1 MLRDTNENTNKV
13 DVQNRILV
21 CAGYDNAIRWRHGE
35 RLQHLF
41 EQQCDRMREI
51 GHGDHLAV
59 DAGDV
64 RLTYAELDARANQ
77 LARYLLAQGV
87 RPGDRI
93 ALLFDQ
99 AVRSY
104 VAMLAVLKI
113 NAAYVP
119 LDAGFPTDRLAYI
132 VEDAGARTV
141 LTTSHLRDRLERLAA
156 KPLCV
161 DEVESQ
167 VAAEATHRLTEA
179 ETGAPV
185 DELCYIIYTSGST
198 GRPKGVA
205 IQHASIVNFLRVAAE
220 VYGMRLADRV
230 YQGMT
235 IAFDFSVEE
244 IWVPWMVGATLV
256 PKPGGSSL
264 VGSDLHDFLRA
275 KDVTA
280 LCCVP
285 TLLATI
291 DDDLPGLRFLLVSGE
306 ACPQDLIARWHRT
319 DRRFLNVYG
328 PTETTV
334 TATWAPLHPDRP
346 VTLGVPLPTYTAVI
360 LDPADEK
367 VLPHGEMGE
376 IGIGGIG
383 LSSGYVNR
391 DDLTERAF
399 VRDFVG
405 IEGNPSGRIYRTGDL
420 GRVNDSGE
428 IEYHGRID
436 SQVKVRGYRIELTE
450 IESVLLQVPGIAQA
464 VVTTYEPEPGE
475 VELAAYYSP
484 RRDSASP
491 DRELIYDHLRDQLPR
506 YMVPAYLEQ
515 LDVLPTLPSDK
526 VDRKSLPEPT
536 SRRSLATRDG
546 HVEPAAGPEKALA
559 EALAHVLHVDGVSA
573 EAHFFDDL
581 GANSL
586 LLARF
591 CSRVRQNTD
600 LPSVSMRDVYL
611 HPTIRSLAANLAEA
625 APAPTAP
632 PASAHSEPA
641 ARASTAQYVLCGA
654 LQLLLFVVY
663 ACFSALILVSGYD
676 WISAANG
683 LIEIYRRSVEFGGVA
698 FLTMCTVPI
707 LAKWM
712 LVGRWKRQQIRV
724 WSLAYVRFWTV
735 KTLIRTNPLVLFV
748 GSPVYSLYLRALGA
762 RIGRGVVILSRS
774 VPVCTD
780 LLTIGDGAVIRKES
794 SINCYRAKAGVI
806 HTGAVTLGKDVYIGQ
821 QTVIDIETSMGD
833 GAQLG
838 NSSSLHASQA
848 VPAGQRWHGCPAQRT
863 EVNYQTVG
871 PARCGRLRRFSY
883 GVLQVLNAL
892 LVFMPIAA
900 GGLVVLLSEVPHLS
914 QLVGPGHEAAT
925 SWAFYRDQ
933 LIFSSVLYFGLI
945 LTGLV
950 TVVTVPR
957 LLNLAIRPD
966 RTYPLYG
973 FYYGL
978 QRMIARMTN
987 LKVYVSLFGDSSY
1000 ITHYLRAIGY
1010 DLSRVEQTGSNF
1022 GMMVEHETPFLST
1035 IGTGTMVSDGLSL
1048 INADFSNTSFR
1059 MTRVSIGPRNFL
1071 GNAIA
1076 YPSGG
1081 RTGDNCLLGTKVLIP
1096 LDGEVR
1102 ENVGLLG
1109 SPCFEIPRS
1118 VQRDSRFDHLK
1129 DGNELRRRLRAKNW
1143 HNTVTIALHLLVRW
1157 FHIFAITLLALV
1169 AVDVYHRFG
1178 LPAIAAAVIVSPLVS
1193 ATFFTL
1199 VDRATTG
1206 FRPLRP
1212 RFCSIYDIS
1221 FWRHER
1227 YWKVPAMRHIQML
1240 NGTPFKNII
1249 WRLLGARVGRR
1260 VFDDGCWI
1268 TERSLASVGDDCTLN
1283 EGSIIQ
1289 SHSLEDGTFKS
1300 DHITIG
1306 ANCTLGV
1313 NSLVHYG
1320 VTMGDGAELGPDSF
1334 LMKGEELA
1342 PNAQWQGNPA
1352 RESRDV
1358 RPVEPVEVAPPL
1370 TAAPV
1375 SADVLTA
1382 PTPLS
1387 APQHARTTARRI
1399 THEPKR
1405 SEKDQP
1411 EPEPM

>member
-1 MLRDTNENTNKV
+1 MRQETSRHVNTV
-13 DVQNRILV
+13 DVQPQILV
-21 CAGYDNAIRWRHGE
+21 CPGYDNAIRWRPGE
-35 RLQHLF
+35 RLQDLF

-51 GHGDHLAV
+51 GEGDHLAV

-64 RLTYAELDARANQ
+64 RLTYAQLDAQANQ
-77 LARYLLAQGV
+77 LARHLLGQGA

-93 ALLFDQ
+93 GLLFDQ
-99 AVRSY
+99 AVLSY

-119 LDAGFPTDRLAYI
+119 LDVGFPADRLAYI
-132 VEDAGARTV
+132 AQDANVHTV
-141 LTTSHLRDRLERLAA
+141 LTTSHLRDRLGHLAA
-156 KPLCV
+156 TPLCL
-161 DEVESQ
+161 DDVESK
-167 VAAEATHRLTEA
+167 VATEAADRLTDA
-179 ETGAPV
+179 ERGEPV

-220 VYGMRLADRV
+220 VYGMRLTDRV

-264 VGSDLHDFLRA
+264 LGSDLHDFLLAR
-275 KDVTA
+275 DITA

-291 DDDLPGLRFLLVSGE
+291 DDELPGLRFLLVSGE
-306 ACPQDLIARWHRT
+306 ACPQDLIARWHRP

-334 TATWAPLHPDRP
+334 TATWALVHPERP
-346 VTLGVPLPTYTAVI
+346 VTLGFPLPTYTAVI
-360 LDPADEK
+360 LDPAEGK
-367 VLPHGEMGE
+367 VLPRGEMGE
-376 IGIGGIG
+376 IGIAGIA

-399 VRDFVG
+399 VRDFIG
-405 IEGNPSGRIYRTGDL
+405 IDGNPSGRIYRSGDL

-436 SQVKVRGYRIELTE
+436 SQVKIRGYRIELTE

-464 VVTTYEPEPGE
+464 VVTTFEPEPGE
-475 VELAAYYSP
+475 VELAAYYSA
-484 RRDSASP
+484 RRDSGSP
-491 DRELIYDHLRDQLPR
+491 DREVIYDHLRDRLPR
-506 YMVPAYLEQ
+506 YMVPAYLDQ

-526 VDRKSLPEPT
+526 VDRKRLPPPA
-536 SRRSLATRDG
+536 SRRSLATPDS
-546 HVEPAAGPEKALA
+546 HVEPTTGAEKTLA
-559 EALAHVLHVDGVSA
+559 EALAHVLHIDQVSA
-573 EAHFFDDL
+573 DANFFDDL

-591 CSRVRQNTD
+591 CSRVRQHSD

-611 HPTIRSLAANLAEA
+611 HPTVRSLAANLAEV

-632 PASAHSEPA
+632 PPSAPSVPA

-654 LQLLLFVVY
+654 LQFLLFVAY
-663 ACFSALILVSGYD
+663 ACLNAVILVGGYD
-676 WISAANG
+676 WIASATG
-683 LIEIYRRSVEFGGVA
+683 LIEIYRRSVEFGSAA
-698 FLTMCTVPI
+698 FAVMCAVPI
-707 LAKWM
+707 LAKWT

-735 KTLIRTNPLVLFV
+735 KTLIRTNPLVLFI

-762 RIGRGVVILSRS
+762 RVGRGVVILSPHM
-774 VPVCTD
+774 PVCTD
-780 LLTIGDGAVIRKES
+780 LLTIGDGTVIRKDAAF
-794 SINCYRAKAGVI
+794 NCYRANAGVI
-806 HTGAVTLGKDVYIGQ
+806 QTGAVTLGKDVYIGQ

-833 GAQLG
+833 GSQLG
-838 NSSSLHASQA
+838 NSSSLHESQA
-848 VPAGQRWHGCPAQRT
+848 VPAGQRWHGSPAQPT
-863 EVNYQTVG
+863 EVDYRAVG

-883 GVLQVLNAL
+883 GFFQVLNAL
-892 LVFMPIAA
+892 VLYMPIAT

-914 QLVGPGHEAAT
+914 QLIGPGHEAAT

-933 LIFSSVLYFGLI
+933 LIFSSVLFFGLLI
-945 LTGLV
+945 TGLV

-957 LLNLAIRPD
+957 LLNLALRPD
-966 RTYPLYG
+966 KVYPLYG
-973 FYYGL
+973 FYYWL
-978 QRMIARMTN
+978 QRMISRMTN
-987 LKVYVSLFGDSSY
+987 AKVYVSLFGDSSY
-1000 ITHYLRAIGY
+1000 ITTYLRSIGY

-1022 GMMVEHETPFLST
+1022 GMNVEHDTPFLST
-1035 IGTGTMVSDGLSL
+1035 VGTGTMVSDGLS
-1048 INADFSNTSFR
+1048 IMNADFSSTSFR
-1059 MTRVSIGPRNFL
+1059 VTRVAIGPRNFL
-1071 GNAIA
+1071 GNALVF
-1076 YPSGG
+1076 PSGS
-1081 RTGDNCLLGTKVLIP
+1081 RTGENCLLGTKVLIP
-1096 LDGEVR
+1096 LDGDVR

-1109 SPCFEIPRS
+1109 SPSFEIPRS
-1118 VQRDSRFDHLK
+1118 VQRDSSFDYLK
-1129 DGNELRRRLRAKNW
+1129 DGKVLRRKLAAKTR

-1157 FHIFAITLLALV
+1157 FHLFFITLLALV
-1169 AVDVYHRFG
+1169 AVDVFHRFG
-1178 LPAIAAAVIVSPLVS
+1178 LPAIAVAVVVSPLIS
-1193 ATFFTL
+1193 AAFFTF
-1199 VDRATTG
+1199 VDRAVTG
-1206 FRPLRP
+1206 FGPLKP
-1212 RFCSIYDIS
+1212 RFCSIYDIA

-1227 YWKVPAMRHIQML
+1227 YWKVPAMRYIQML

-1249 WRLLGARVGRR
+1249 WRLLGVRIGRR

-1268 TERSLASVGDDCTLN
+1268 TERSLVAIGDDSTLN

-1306 ANCTLGV
+1306 ANCTLGAGA
-1313 NSLVHYG
+1313 LVHYG
-1320 VTMGDGAELGPDSF
+1320 VTMGDGADLGPDSF
-1334 LMKGEELA
+1334 LMKGEEIA
-1342 PNAQWQGNPA
+1342 PYTQWLGNPA

-1358 RPVEPVEVAPPL
+1358 RPVELAGVASSL
-1370 TAAPV
+1370 AAAPI
-1375 SADVLTA
+1375 S
-1382 PTPLS
+1382 PLS
-1387 APQHARTTARRI
+1387 LQQHQTAARRI
-1399 THEPKR
+1399 THEAPR
-1405 SEKDQP
+1405 PEKDQR
-1411 EPEPM
+1411 EPEPT